1 MEQPE
6 PLHCVDEM
14 PLPSD
19 QTNIKHK
26 TERKKRKEAKKRAV
40 KEQKEK
46 KAQKGNMT
54 MIITR
59 GEVEVAFD

>member
-1 MEQPE
+1 MDHGTLTPCSNEI
-6 PLHCVDEM
+6 

-40 KEQKEK
+40 RDEK
-46 KAQKGNMT
+46 DLKKT
-54 MIITR
+54 TITIER
-59 GEVEVAFD
+59 GEVELRFD

>member
-6 PLHCVDEM
+6 PLHCVDQI

-46 KAQKGNMT
+46 KAQGNMT
-54 MIITR
+54 MTITR
-59 GEVEVAFD
+59 GEVEVAFT